1 MGRRAQQARVFPS
14 PRSDD
19 WQRIVDEGVDS
30 VEVKILLGPG
40 PEAAA
45 EALTGRSTTRWRLR
59 RVYLL
64 DTPDLDFARSGVEMR
79 LRRRARGRHDLTV
92 RARRRHGTAHRP
104 QPPGARVEFDVL
116 PGAVWHTVELRRD
129 VDASLAEAVA
139 DGTAFP
145 HELLS
150 PEQEEWMRTA
160 AESLSP
166 EALATTLVVHGP
178 LRVSRVGVPGSRF
191 RAARA
196 HLEHCRYP
204 SGRELVEFSTKCLP
218 ESAAEVAEEVTRFLA
233 SRGVA
238 PSRSHATKTAIW
250 LDELAR
256 SASTVDGALPP
267 PRPRA

>member
-1 MGRRAQQARVFPS
+1 MGRRSEQARVFPS

-30 VEVKILLGPG
+30 VEVKILLGPAAD
-40 PEAAA
+40 AAA
-45 EALTGRSTTRWRLR
+45 AALTGRTTSRWRLR

-92 RARRRHGTAHRP
+92 RARRRHGGARRP

-139 DGTAFP
+139 AGSAFP
-145 HELLS
+145 RELLTG
-150 PEQEEWMRTA
+150 EQEEWMRA
-160 AESLSP
+160 AAGSLP
-166 EALATTLVVHGP
+166 AAALATSLVVHGP
-178 LRVSRVGVPGSRF
+178 LRVSRVGVPDSRF
-191 RAARA
+191 RAGRA

-204 SGRELVEFSTKCLP
+204 SGRELVEFSTRCPP
-218 ESAAEVAEEVTRFLA
+218 ESAGRVAEEVTRFLA
-233 SRGVA
+233 SQGVA

-250 LDELAR
+250 LDELTRCA
-256 SASTVDGALPP
+256 ASDDDALPT
-267 PRPRA
+267 PRPGS

>member
-1 MGRRAQQARVFPS
+1 MGRRSQQARVFPS

-40 PEAAA
+40 PETAAA
-45 EALTGRSTTRWRLR
+45 ALTGRSTSRWRLR

-92 RARRRHGTAHRP
+92 RARDRHGAARRP

-116 PGAVWHTVELRRD
+116 PGAVWHTVELRRE
-129 VDASLAEAVA
+129 VDASLAEEVA
-139 DGTAFP
+139 AGTAFP
-145 HELLS
+145 RELLT

-160 AESLSP
+160 AGNLP
-166 EALATTLVVHGP
+166 AAALATTLVAHGP

-191 RAARA
+191 RVARA

-204 SGRELVEFSTKCLP
+204 SGRELVEFSTRCRP
-218 ESAAEVAEEVTRFLA
+218 EAAAEVAEEVTRFLA
-233 SRGVA
+233 AQGVA

-256 SASTVDGALPP
+256 EAEREVDAPL
-267 PRPRA
+267 PRPRRS